1 MVKIE
6 KLSKFDDLKHSIHV
20 FDKNGNRLAD
30 IDKNGVRVYGD
41 TLNIAVCREN
51 GEENG
56 WPKSEMVYMSN
67 GLKELIESKN
77 RA

>member
-1 MVKIE
+1 MGLE
-6 KLSKFDDLKHSIHV
+6 KLSKFVDLKHTIHV
-20 FDKNGNRLAD
+20 FDTKGNRLAD

-41 TLNIAVCREN
+41 ALNIAVCKED

-56 WPKSEMVYMSN
+56 WPKSEMVYMSD
-67 GLKELIESKN
+67 GLGKLIESKN